1 MQLPWAGR
9 TGAYGSLPGPA
20 VQPAAHAGAQMIT
33 LGCRTDTGTPHPMNA
48 RPAEALRRFLDR
60 AASLGRRM
68 LGAYHPRRVAERG
81 LWRGLLLAAVTL
93 ALVLGVLGWYWSREP
108 APFDVHANAL
118 RMADGDKSRL
128 VTGYVTTATL
138 IRVAQ
143 TLLDKPGGYLSND
156 VTPPGVLM
164 DNMPNW
170 EYGVLTQIRDLA
182 LAMRN
187 DFSRS
192 QSQSAGDRDL
202 DDAQTQFNFPNNSW
216 MFPST
221 EREYGKGIRDLQRYL
236 ARLSNPQQADAQF
249 YARADNLRSYLGLVD
264 KRLGAI
270 AQRLAASVG
279 EQRVD
284 TSLAGD
290 PAARQATP
298 RNAVELSK
306 TPWLK
311 IDDVFYESRG
321 SAWALI
327 EFLKALEVDFHGV
340 LAKKNALISMQQTI
354 RYLEGTQQ
362 PIWSPV
368 VLNGSGFG
376 LLPNYSLVMASYI
389 SRADAAVIDLRNL
402 LSQG

>member
-1 MQLPWAGR
+1 
-9 TGAYGSLPGPA
+9 
-20 VQPAAHAGAQMIT
+20 
-33 LGCRTDTGTPHPMNA
+33 MNV
-48 RPAEALRRFLDR
+48 RPVEVMRRFLER
-60 AASLGRRM
+60 AANLGRRT
-68 LGAYHPRRVAERG
+68 LGAYHPRRISERG
-81 LWRGLLLAAVTL
+81 PWRALLLLVATL
-93 ALVLGVLGWYWSREP
+93 AVALFALSWYWSREP
-108 APFDVHANAL
+108 AQFDVQANAL
-118 RMADGDKSRL
+118 NMAGGDKSRL

-138 IRVAQ
+138 IRVSQ
-143 TLLDKPGGYLSND
+143 TLLDKPGGYISND
-156 VTPPGVLM
+156 ITPPGVFM

-216 MFPST
+216 MFPSS
-221 EREYGKGIRDLQRYL
+221 EREYGKGIRDLKRYL
-236 ARLSNPQQADAQF
+236 DRLSNPQQPDAQF
-249 YARADNLRSYLGLVD
+249 YARADNLKTYLGLVD

-270 AQRLAASVG
+270 AQRLGASVG
-279 EQRVD
+279 EQRID

-290 PAARQATP
+290 SAARQATP
-298 RNAVELSK
+298 RAAVAVAK

-321 SAWALI
+321 SAWALL
-327 EFLKALEVDFHGV
+327 EFLKALEVDFHDV

-362 PIWSPV
+362 PVWSPM

-389 SRADAAVIDLRNL
+389 SRADAALIDLRNL

>member
-1 MQLPWAGR
+1 
-9 TGAYGSLPGPA
+9 
-20 VQPAAHAGAQMIT
+20 
-33 LGCRTDTGTPHPMNA
+33 MNA
-48 RPAEALRRFLDR
+48 RPAEMLRRFFGR
-60 AASLGRRM
+60 TASLGRRL

-81 LWRGLLLAAVTL
+81 PWRAVLLVVVTL
-93 ALVLGVLGWYWSREP
+93 AVLLFALGWYWSREP
-108 APFDVHANAL
+108 AQFDVQTNAL
-118 RMADGDKSRL
+118 NMAGGDKSKL

-138 IRVAQ
+138 IRVSQ
-143 TLLDKPGGYLSND
+143 TLLDKPGGYISND
-156 VTPPGVLM
+156 VTPPGVFL

-216 MFPST
+216 MFPSS

-236 ARLSNPQQADAQF
+236 ARLSNPQQPDAQF
-249 YARADNLRSYLGLVD
+249 YARADNLNAYLGLVD

-279 EQRVD
+279 EQRID

-290 PAARQATP
+290 SAARQATP
-298 RNAVELSK
+298 RAAVQIAK

-327 EFLKALEVDFHGV
+327 EFLKALQIDFHGV
-340 LAKKNALISMQQTI
+340 LAKKNALVSMQQTI
-354 RYLEGTQQ
+354 NYLQGTQE
-362 PIWSPV
+362 PIWSPI

-389 SRADAAVIDLRNL
+389 SRAEAALIDLRTL